1 MTEEQT
7 ALLIF
12 IDEFIFDISKQSV
25 VDTASVVDR
34 LLDIRNLAE
43 LSVVPV

>member
-7 ALLIF
+7 ALLVC
-12 IDEFIFDISKQSV
+12 IDEFISDIAKQSV
-25 VDTASVVDR
+25 IDTGSVVDR

-43 LSVVPV
+43 DTVVPV